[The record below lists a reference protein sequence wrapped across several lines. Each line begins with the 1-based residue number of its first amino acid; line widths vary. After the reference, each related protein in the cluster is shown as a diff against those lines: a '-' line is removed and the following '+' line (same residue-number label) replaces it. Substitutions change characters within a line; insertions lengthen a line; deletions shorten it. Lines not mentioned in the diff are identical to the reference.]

1 MKYILYRMPS
11 KVWADK
17 HNRENRHTSEQKV
30 DGTDSDHFP
39 TPIYLVSGEVDLNLL
54 VARKKAG

>member
-1 MKYILYRMPS
+1 MPS

-30 DGTDSDHFP
+30 DGTDGYHFP
-39 TPIYLVSGEVDLNLL
+39 APIYLVCGEVDLNLL